1 MESPPHREQ
10 SPASPIVAEELL
22 PEQLERAETAVTRP
36 MTSDPLRRHWRTI
49 SQRLAYAVSGI
60 LIFVLALEL
69 LKRGAASYGH
79 MLVAWLDISS
89 VTSALGFGWLLA
101 YIFLSGSPVAAIAV
115 AFFASGAIDG
125 LQTFTMITGSRLGAS
140 FIVLFV
146 GFLYHLR
153 GHRRATSVAI
163 GVLALL
169 TTAAIYLPALALGF
183 WLLSSQ
189 LVGVIDA
196 QADSPLSSIIDL
208 VIDPIVHV
216 IAVILPEWS
225 LLIVGA
231 LTLLGAFSLL
241 DRSIPDVPGG
251 QSVFGK
257 AGQLLYRPIVMFL
270 LGAAITSF
278 TLSVSVS
285 LSMLVPLTVRG
296 IIRRENALPYIMGA
310 NITTFIDTLIAAL
323 IVGGAA
329 AFTIVLVEMVC
340 VAFFSLVVLL
350 FFYRSFA
357 RAILGLQDFIVS
369 STGRLIGFLGVML
382 IAPLLLLFVRW

>member
-1 MESPPHREQ
+1 MEPFKKPTQTAAPTVRETKVIGQ
-10 SPASPIVAEELL
+10 PELL
-22 PEQLERAETAVTRP
+22 EPALSAPHHTR
-36 MTSDPLRRHWRTI
+36 WRMMIYRVGYALTGL
-49 SQRLAYAVSGI
+49 LA
-60 LIFVLALEL
+60 FVLALEL
-69 LKRGAASYGH
+69 LKRGAAGYGRI
-79 MLVAWLDISS
+79 LIAWLDISS
-89 VTSALGFGWLLA
+89 TANALGFGWLLA
-101 YIFLSGSPVAAIAV
+101 YIFLSGSPVAAVAV
-115 AFFASGAIDG
+115 AFFASGTIDG

-153 GHRRATSVAI
+153 GHRRAASVSI

-169 TTAAIYLPALALGF
+169 TTAAIYLPALALGY

-189 LVGVIDA
+189 LVGVISA
-196 QADSPLSSIIDL
+196 SATSPLSSVIDL
-208 VIDPIVHV
+208 VVDPLVAIL
-216 IAVILPEWS
+216 ASILPEWT

-231 LTLLGAFSLL
+231 LGLLGAFSLL
-241 DRSIPDVPGG
+241 DRAIPDIPGG

-257 AGQLLYRPIVMFL
+257 AGQLLYRPWAMFL

-310 NITTFIDTLIAAL
+310 NITTFIDTLVAAL

-329 AFTIVLVEMVC
+329 AFTIVLVEMLC
-340 VAFFSLVVLL
+340 VAFFSLLALL
-350 FFYRSFA
+350 FFYRLFA
-357 RAILGLQDFIVS
+357 HALLGLQEFIVS
-369 STGRLIGFLGVML
+369 STPRLIGFLGLML
-382 IAPLLLLFVRW
+382 IVPIWLLFVRW